1 MTRVIGSHIFLF
13 LYLTAML
20 RPVVPFIEYGIKYD
34 YISKILCINK
44 DKPELKCNGKCQLS
58 KKLIETN
65 PTDSENKSTPPSIK
79 FEDCPITYLNSNK
92 YATQLYDYLIKK
104 DSYFNENRR
113 TKNYIKQIFHPPKF
127 LV

>member
-1 MTRVIGSHIFLF
+1 
-13 LYLTAML
+13 ML

-34 YISKILCINK
+34 YISKVLCINK

-65 PTDSENKSTPPSIK
+65 PTDSENKSTPPTVK

-92 YATQLYDYLIKK
+92 YATQVYDYLIKK
-104 DSYFNENRR
+104 DNFFNENRR